1 MNHLYVVWVQHHL
14 HFEFAAFLL
23 GWLVYGQELKNVHLK
38 SCLQNDFNKIEP
50 LWLGFPRAS
59 TKSSEIPARG
69 YPIYNKSA
77 KQIKINPFDRE
88 RKPRESPQLINKK
101 WFFVINNDV
110 QVVPDLSDNSSI
122 RIRSIDKN
130 ARLITFFRTSKSY
143 LSSWIP

>member
-1 MNHLYVVWVQHHL
+1 MKLFLHEKVWRQKFSKNKSGALKITRIFKYKVWRRKVNY
-14 HFEFAAFLL
+14 LL
-23 GWLVYGQELKNVHLK
+23 NK
-38 SCLQNDFNKIEP
+38 SAP
-50 LWLGFPRAS
+50 LWLGFPRENS
-59 TKSSEIPARG
+59 NPARG
-69 YPIYNKSA
+69 YPIYDKSTQ
-77 KQIKINPFDRE
+77 QIKINPFDRE